1 MDILHKLALLNDNA
15 PLEVDAAAEQRCADY
30 QAGRK
35 ADALQ
40 RSISTVQR
48 PDGKRLTVLKTML
61 SSFCARNCYYCPWR
75 RGRDLPRTQFAP
87 EELAAA
93 FVQMHTRRLVEGL
106 FLSSGVHGRSAWTM
120 DRLIATTEIL
130 RRKHHFS
137 GYVHLKIMPGADEA
151 SVEAAM
157 QYADRISINLEAPTP
172 ERLARLAPEKNL
184 YADLEP
190 TLYWANQINARRRAR
205 GLKAVS
211 TTTQFVVGAT
221 GETDREIVGTVGRL
235 AREARLSRA
244 YYSAFHPVADTPL
257 DGLPAE
263 DPRREHRLYQADFLM
278 RQYGFA
284 AGELEFDEAG
294 NLPRHTDPKLMHALR
309 HPERFPLE
317 INRATR
323 DELLRVPGIGP
334 LSADRILQLR
344 RAGALRDIRALERIG
359 MATRRAAP
367 FILLNGR
374 RPTQQLPLF

>member
-1 MDILHKLALLNDNA
+1 METLQKLALLNDNA
-15 PLEVDAAAEQRCADY
+15 ALEVDAAAEQRCADFSD
-30 QAGRK
+30 ARK

-40 RSISTVQR
+40 RSISSVQQ

-61 SSFCARNCYYCPWR
+61 SSYCARNCFYCPWR

-87 EELAAA
+87 EELASA
-93 FVQMHTRRLVEGL
+93 FVQMHAKKLVEGL

-120 DRLIATTEIL
+120 DRLIATGEIL
-130 RRKHHFS
+130 RRKHRFT
-137 GYVHLKIMPGADEA
+137 GYIHLKIMPGADEA

-157 QYADRISINLEAPTP
+157 GFADRISINLEAPTP

-184 YADLEP
+184 YAELEP

-221 GETDREIVGTVGRL
+221 GESDREIVGTVGRL
-235 AREARLSRA
+235 VREAHLGRA

-263 DPRREHRLYQADFLM
+263 DPRRERRLYQADFLL

-284 AGELEFDEAG
+284 SDDLVFDEGG
-294 NLPRHTDPKLMHALR
+294 NLPRHADPKLLHALN
-309 HPERFPLE
+309 HPAQFPLE

-323 DELLRVPGIGP
+323 EQLLRVPGIGP
-334 LSADRILQLR
+334 RSADRILQLR
-344 RAGALRDIRALERIG
+344 RDGALRDFRALERIG

-367 FILLNGR
+367 FILLNGC
-374 RPTQQLPLF
+374 RPAQQLPLF

>member
-1 MDILHKLALLNDNA
+1 M
-15 PLEVDAAAEQRCADY
+15 
-30 QAGRK
+30 
-35 ADALQ
+35 
-40 RSISTVQR
+40 QR